1 MKSLWEQCS
10 KEISCLLDNWF
21 KMGQD
26 DVEAEVW
33 CSKPSLSICEKKV
46 VHALLEEVAETMA
59 NTRNISVGSLTIL
72 AEKLKLSTFFY
83 SMSAKTVVPSSATN
97 RSRAS
102 SRNFKQVGCRSFS
115 ILDSS
120 NRRWNM
126 AFLVQYWR
134 QSTTRAMATKRWI
147 WSSPIPGG
155 QVKGR
160 GYGSSF
166 LGEMVKTFCS

>member
-1 MKSLWEQCS
+1 MLKLKSDVANHPYRFVRKKLFMPYLKRWQKQWPTPETSQ
-10 KEISCLLDNWF
+10 LD
-21 KMGQD
+21 Q
-26 DVEAEVW
+26 
-33 CSKPSLSICEKKV
+33 
-46 VHALLEEVAETMA
+46 
-59 NTRNISVGSLTIL
+59 LTIL

-126 AFLVQYWR
+126 ALLVQYWR